1 MPQNNIASPSEAKY
15 TNPET
20 LEIANY
26 FHAIGGLMA
35 DGKVTGQV
43 AFDSVNSSES
53 SNEKPT
59 MPKILDNLLGQISG
73 SERIIIGEI
82 MDSCGSYSRAH
93 GRSVPA
99 DVIHSALYQGLA
111 LAGKNAHK
119 IITGVNLDGIAMDSV
134 FAEQSDS
141 LSMQPNRAILAVI
154 NAISEAIPI
163 ASYLP
168 ADIGS
173 NESRLIIANFTA
185 ESNAGAYAEGEALTG
200 VNMGEPYIN
209 AYRVLR
215 LSSNG
220 GTNLTATVRLGV
232 TKADVE
238 LPDAATPVVKL
249 HRSRAIVYVNGIPA
263 GHDRAEQPKATN
275 NIVGSVVIAGDTYTL
290 GGSVNT
296 QTGVITVTSTP
307 DLPANTKVH
316 VKTVINYEDGQE
328 QLLPR
333 FGIEANLFKL
343 YATASRAHVRFGL
356 DSITQFQ
363 NEMALDPM
371 STALV
376 GMRNQ
381 YQQERHYDVLRM
393 GERVAAGFN
402 DEFDMAWSS
411 QGLQKNRAAII
422 ADLMAK
428 LSEVS
433 QSIVERT
440 YEFGLKV
447 LYVGKRMV
455 GLFTTLGSEYFVPS
469 NSPMV
474 AGIRFV
480 GTLFGTYAIYYNPR
494 IKEVGNTSRILGVG
508 MSSQVARNP
517 VVFGDAVP
525 MMYLPL
531 STGSDFK
538 QQQGWYSRSFTE
550 INPFGPSASGFA
562 SIDVTNMPT

>member
-1 MPQNNIASPSEAKY
+1 MSHNKIASPTEAKY

-35 DGKVTGQV
+35 SDGLTSQV
-43 AFDSVNSSES
+43 AFDSVNTSES
-53 SNEKPT
+53 SVDKPT
-59 MPKILDNLLGQISG
+59 MPKILDSLLGQMSG
-73 SERIIIGEI
+73 SERIVIGEI
-82 MDSCGSYSRAH
+82 MDSCGSYYRSH
-93 GRSVPA
+93 GRAVPA
-99 DVIHSALYQGLA
+99 DVIHSALFQGAA
-111 LAGKNAHK
+111 LAGKDARK

-141 LSMQPNRAILAVI
+141 LSMQPNRAILAII

-173 NESRLIIANFTA
+173 NEARLIIANYTA
-185 ESNAGAYAEGEALTG
+185 ESTTGAYAEGEALTG
-200 VNMGEPYIN
+200 TNMGNPYVN
-209 AYRVLR
+209 AYRILR

-220 GTNLTATVRLGV
+220 GTNLTTTVRLGV
-232 TKADVE
+232 TKADLE
-238 LPDAATPVVKL
+238 LPDGGTAAVKL
-249 HRSRAIVYVNGIPA
+249 QRSRAIVYVNGIPV

-275 NIVGSVVIAGDTYTL
+275 NIVGSVVLAGTTYTL
-290 GGSVNT
+290 GGSVAT
-296 QTGVITVTSTP
+296 QTGVVTVTSTP
-307 DLPANTKVH
+307 DLPANTFVH

-328 QLLPR
+328 QLLPK

-343 YATASRAHVRFGL
+343 YASASRAHVRFGI

-393 GERVAAGFN
+393 GDRVANSYN
-402 DEFDMAWSS
+402 DEFDMDWAG
-411 QGLQKNRAAII
+411 QGLQKTRKQII

-428 LSEVS
+428 LSETS
-433 QSIVERT
+433 QSMVERT
-440 YEFGLKV
+440 FDFGLKV
-447 LYVGKRMV
+447 LYMGKKMS
-455 GLFTTLGSEYFVPS
+455 GMLTTLGSEYFVPS

-480 GTLFGTYAIYYNPR
+480 GTLFGTYAVYYNPR

-550 INPFGPSASGFA
+550 INPYAPSASGFA